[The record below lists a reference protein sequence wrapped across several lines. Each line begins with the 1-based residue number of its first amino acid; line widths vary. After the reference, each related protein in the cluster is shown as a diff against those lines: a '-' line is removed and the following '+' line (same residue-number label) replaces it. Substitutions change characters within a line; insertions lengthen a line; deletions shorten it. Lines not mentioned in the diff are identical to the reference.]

1 MKKYGLLFLISLA
14 FHSSSM
20 SQSFTGEI
28 LAGATGSQVTGDQ
41 LTGFNKGGFL
51 AGIGVHYDLND
62 HSKVGFR
69 MKYIQKGSRKPTD
82 VEKGDTKY
90 YLLRLNYFE
99 VPLFYHYVV
108 GKKLY
113 VELGPSLA
121 YLSSNTEEDENGKV
135 PFQIPFYSF
144 DLSLGGAVGYPISDN
159 WNFQFGYSQSIAPIR
174 EPINAVVTTYLNRG
188 QYNSVISF
196 ELIYNIKK
204 KKKQD

>member
-1 MKKYGLLFLISLA
+1 MKKYTLLFLFTLA
-14 FHSSSM
+14 FHSAVV
-20 SQSFTGEI
+20 SQNFNGEI
-28 LAGATGSQVTGDQ
+28 LIGATGSQVTGDQ
-41 LTGFNKGGFL
+41 LSGFNKGGFL
-51 AGIGVHYDLND
+51 AGIGVNYNLNEN
-62 HSKVGFR
+62 SSIGFR

-90 YLLRLNYFE
+90 YLLRLNYIE
-99 VPLFYHYVV
+99 VPLFYHYLV

-121 YLSSNTEEDENGKV
+121 YLSSNTEEDENGDI
-135 PFQIPFYSF
+135 PFQIPFYIF
-144 DLSLGGAVGYPISDN
+144 DLSLGGAVGYPITDK

-174 EPINAVVTTYLNRG
+174 EPINAVLTTYLNRG

-196 ELIYNIKK
+196 ELIYNFK